1 MYRSRADLAIG
12 VAGRTCTMPESGS
25 LNQGNRM
32 TFAIEELQPILREIL
47 DARPA
52 GVTEYELL
60 RELAERRIA
69 LFDESYFSS
78 PLGLFQRH
86 FLLFHCLYL
95 LRDKLR
101 AAQRSDL
108 EIHCLGIRYMPY
120 RSVSYD
126 HPALLDPLAGYY
138 LELDNLT
145 NTDEQEVLRLLNDF
159 WQKFSGD
166 EQRDK
171 ALDVMGLAHPSSY
184 PEIRQQYRRLAM
196 QCHPD
201 RGGGLAQ
208 FQRLEWAMGILRV
221 LYRAN

>member
-1 MYRSRADLAIG
+1 MKD
-12 VAGRTCTMPESGS
+12 V
-25 LNQGNRM
+25 
-32 TFAIEELQPILREIL
+32 IEGIHAVLGEIL
-47 DARPA
+47 DAHPA
-52 GVTEYELL
+52 GLTEHELL
-60 RELAERRIA
+60 KKLAEHEVS
-69 LFDESYFSS
+69 LFGEEYFNS

-196 QCHPD
+196 LCHPE